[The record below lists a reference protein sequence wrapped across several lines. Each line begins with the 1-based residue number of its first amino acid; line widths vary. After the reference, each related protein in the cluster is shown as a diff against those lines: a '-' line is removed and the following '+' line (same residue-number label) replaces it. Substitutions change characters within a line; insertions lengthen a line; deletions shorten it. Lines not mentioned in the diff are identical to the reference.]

1 MNRRTVR
8 MISILTML
16 VLLLGLCSP
25 AALADGNTETPADT
39 VQAVR
44 EQLEAIDTLQEMQ
57 DKKYDY
63 KVTDHISTDV
73 KGYNHYDTGT
83 TNTEIIEAHE
93 KARAEYEA
101 YLSAMIA
108 ARSAAQ
114 KAYDKLTGDQKAQ
127 IDSSLVAKLNNGPLS
142 TTFKDTTLTLTPGE
156 GAYTFDAVNGG
167 AGYGYEVSNYM
178 VSGNIPQTFI
188 LVDTS
193 DGKTSWSPNG
203 RYEYGKSNYEVTY
216 CSDVEVSLDYSINYK
231 RINLEDSSYYGP
243 KAASHIRAI
252 LTHSYPYVSMD
263 EMKSFLKSKGLDSS
277 FVNSLNRADMISAVQ
292 MAVWTYANAADGA
305 ADGLSYFASVSIP
318 KNTGYYFTPLHDYSN
333 EIWDW
338 LPGAYHRSYNPDSAY
353 RVNNLAHF
361 LCTLPGEGPDENDI
375 LITDIEVARAE
386 LAEHGDG
393 YNVGV
398 RIFLNTGSTSDKDN
412 LTITVS
418 SGQTQTSQSIT
429 SEKVY
434 EMTIYAKKG
443 DTIKV
448 TVDGTQYVGKN
459 VYFYEPEPAEG
470 ETERSTSQ
478 NLVGVG
484 KGKTRVHAEQE
495 FTFKGDIQKGL
506 RIYKTSD
513 DAEDGYP
520 ISGITFSIYKV
531 TGEVEGSTPTEKEL
545 ALYKTSE
552 NKVGSVT
559 TDETGY
565 ASIAL
570 EDGTYLVV
578 EEHSD
583 KVEKP
588 VDPFYITIPTTLEHV
603 MVPDKDG
610 TMTVEVQTFDI
621 LSIYPKNT
629 PVTPDEPEPELPPT
643 PDDVKGHFAIVKVDE
658 IDNRIKLEGAE
669 FKVYRPA
676 VGEEEGITITCD
688 GVDYFVVDTGKTLIT
703 DSNGYAK
710 LEDLV
715 VGTYFLVETKAP
727 DGYNLP
733 KEAFKVTAVSKLISA
748 ETTTITN
755 QRGHI
760 MPETGGMGTTPLLT
774 AGAMLIAA
782 AALLLAAK
790 KRRFAK

>member
-1 MNRRTVR
+1 MNRRTAR

-25 AALADGNTETPADT
+25 AAFADGETETPANP
-39 VQAVR
+39 VQAVID
-44 EQLEAIDTLQEMQ
+44 QLEAIDTLEEMQ
-57 DKKYDY
+57 AKKNDY
-63 KVTDHISTDV
+63 KVSAHYNVDNRNYADDHNA
-73 KGYNHYDTGT
+73 KRAAYENY
-83 TNTEIIEAHE
+83 AALMFA
-93 KARAEYEA
+93 ARLAAQEA
-101 YLSAMIA
+101 YDALNAE
-108 ARSAAQ
+108 
-114 KAYDKLTGDQKAQ
+114 QKAQ
-127 IDSSLVAKLNNGPLS
+127 VPSNLVAKLDDSLPTVFNAAECTVTPS
-142 TTFKDTTLTLTPGE
+142 TDEYIFETVRCGKGF
-156 GAYTFDAVNGG
+156 
-167 AGYGYEVSNYM
+167 GYEVGNYM
-178 VSGNIPQTFI
+178 INQGDHGEIPQTFI

-193 DGKTSWSPNG
+193 DGKTTWTPNG
-203 RYEYGKSNYEVTY
+203 RYVQGESNYEVAY
-216 CSDVEVSLDYSINYK
+216 CSDIGTGLAYSTHYK
-231 RINLEDSSYYGP
+231 RINLEDSTYYGP
-243 KAASHIRAI
+243 SAARHIRAI
-252 LTHSYPYVSMD
+252 LTHSYPFVSMD
-263 EMKSFLKSKGLDSS
+263 GMKSFLKSKGLDTE
-277 FVNSLNRADMISAVQ
+277 FVNSLTRADMISAVQ
-292 MAVWTYANAADGA
+292 MAVWTYANAGE
-305 ADGLSYFASVSIP
+305 LSSALKYHASIDVKRNNNVSWF
-318 KNTGYYFTPLHDYSN
+318 NALHDYSN

-338 LPGAYHRSYNPDSAY
+338 LPNKGFQSYDARAAY

-386 LAEHGDG
+386 LVEHGEG

-434 EMTIYAKKG
+434 EMTIFAKKG

-484 KGKTRVHAEQE
+484 AGKTRVHAEQK
-495 FTFKGDIQKGL
+495 FTFEGDIQKGL

-513 DAEDGYP
+513 DAKDGYP
-520 ISGITFSIYKV
+520 ISDITFTVYKV
-531 TGEVEGSTPTEKEL
+531 TGEVAGSTPTEEEL
-545 ALYKTSE
+545 ALYKTAE
-552 NKVGSVT
+552 NKVGSVI

-588 VDPFYITIPTTLEHV
+588 VAPFYITIPTTLDHV
-603 MVPDKDG
+603 MVTGEDG
-610 TMTVEVQTFDI
+610 SSAVEVQTFDI

-629 PVTPDEPEPELPPT
+629 PVIPDEPEPELPPT
-643 PDDVKGHFAIVKVDE
+643 PDDVEGHFAIVKVDE
-658 IDNRIKLEGAE
+658 IDNSITLKGAV
-669 FKVYRPA
+669 FDVYRPA
-676 VGEEEGITITCD
+676 TESDTDTVELICEGIKYAAVKI
-688 GVDYFVVDTGKTLIT
+688 GTLKPT
-703 DSNGYAK
+703 DENGSASMS
-710 LEDLV
+710 V
-715 VGTYFLVETKAP
+715 PAPGTYFLVETKAP

-733 KEAFKVTAVSKLISA
+733 EEAFKVTAVSKLISA
-748 ETTTITN
+748 EPAIITN

-760 MPETGGMGTTPLLT
+760 MPETGGMGTTPLQT
-774 AGAMLIAA
+774 AGCLLIAA
-782 AALLLAAK
+782 ALILAAK